1 MPFTERDY
9 VFLSAGSSTV
19 FTHACDVIRL
29 CPLFEK
35 NSNLSHLNK
44 CK

>member
-9 VFLSAGSSTV
+9 VFLSTGSTV
-19 FTHACDVIRL
+19 FTLVCGVIRL

-35 NSNLSHLNK
+35 NSDLSH
-44 CK
+44 